1 MWIEKI
7 KRIILRICLKTI
19 DRLNMQ
25 EIEQDDVKTGT
36 VYWCKMPLDDKE
48 INRIPPGHRIRPYV
62 ILSIEQNKIT
72 GLACSSQYFKKVG
85 KEKQFYINK
94 ADYRLSKSSYVDLKH
109 IYEIP
114 ISNIYDYYY
123 TLSKEHF
130 TQIKNG
136 IANKDTQREKLD
148 IGIGSIVIKK
158 EQYYYI
164 CDYKNAIFYAY
175 RMYPMDVQKGDGA
188 SAVIACNKIL
198 YRLDFSN
205 KVKIDIE
212 QVKKAMQLTMKNHA
226 LLMSKKAPKKKAV
239 KKDTCIPYDMKYDLG
254 QKFLIPNEK
263 HAFIYLFHRSNT
275 MYGTFDVI
283 EEGGYIFRKLKAY
296 DYVKQAICTKEK
308 LLEVFDKIH
317 ANDEMMGIIR
327 QIRNNIK

>member
-7 KRIILRICLKTI
+7 KRIILGICLKTI

-25 EIEQDDVKTGT
+25 DMEQDDVKAGT
-36 VYWCKMPLDDKE
+36 VYWCKMPLSDKD
-48 INRIPPGHRIRPYV
+48 INEIPPGHRIRPYV

-109 IYEIP
+109 VYEIP

-123 TLSKEHF
+123 TLSKDHF

-136 IANKDTQREKLD
+136 IANKDMQREKLD
-148 IGIGSIVIKK
+148 IGIGSVVIKK

-164 CDYKNAIFYAY
+164 CDYNTAIYYAY
-175 RMYPMDVQKGDGA
+175 RMYPMDVCKKVIA

-205 KVKIDIE
+205 RVKIDIE
-212 QVKKAMQLTMKNHA
+212 QVKKAMQLTMKSHN
-226 LLMSKKAPKKKAV
+226 LLMSKKPPKKKAA
-239 KKDTCIPYDMKYDLG
+239 KKETCIPYDLKYELG

-275 MYGTFDVI
+275 MYGTFDVM

-296 DYVKQAICTKEK
+296 DYVKQAICTKDK

-317 ANDEMMGIIR
+317 ANDEMMVILR
-327 QIRNNIK
+327 QIRKNIK

>member
-1 MWIEKI
+1 MRIEKI
-7 KRIILRICLKTI
+7 KRIILRICLKII
-19 DRLNMQ
+19 DHLNVQ
-25 EIEQDDVKTGT
+25 EIEQDDIKAGV
-36 VYWCKMPLDDKE
+36 VYWCKMPLSDKE

-62 ILSIEQNKIT
+62 ILSIEKNRIT
-72 GLACSSQYFKKVG
+72 ALACSSQYFKKVG

-109 IYEIP
+109 VYEMP
-114 ISNIYDYYY
+114 INNIYDYFY
-123 TLSKEHF
+123 TLSKDDF
-130 TQIKNG
+130 MQIKNG

-148 IGIGSIVIKK
+148 IGIGAIVKNK

-164 CDYKNAIFYAY
+164 CDYKNTIYYAY
-175 RMYPMDVQKGDGA
+175 RMYPMDAQKGDGA

-205 KVKIDIE
+205 KVKVEIE
-212 QVKKAMQLTMKNHA
+212 QVKKAMQLSMKNHA
-226 LLMSKKAPKKKAV
+226 LLMSKKPPKKKPV
-239 KKDTCIPYDMKYDLG
+239 KKDTCITYEMKYDLG
-254 QKFLIPNEK
+254 QKLLIPNEE
-263 HAFIYLFHRSNT
+263 HAFIYLFHRSNM

-283 EEGGYIFRKLKAY
+283 EEGGYIFRKMKTY
-296 DYVKQAICTKEK
+296 DYVRQALCTKEK

-317 ANDEMMGIIR
+317 ANDEMMVIIR